1 MSSIKLT
8 ADSGGGTFEIKAPSS
23 SGNTRV
29 LTLPDT
35 GNATVLTTDTSVGK
49 ILQVKQTVKTDTAS
63 TGSTSFADILTISIT
78 PSAAT
83 SKILLTGDLKIGY
96 SSYTAAVM
104 WKFVR
109 DSTDLFIGDADGSRT
124 RCTWGLEDGHNNS
137 TIYQLDTTSG
147 TFLDS
152 PNTTSA
158 ITYKVQWAAKQATGY
173 LNRTGN
179 DGDSAGYPRTASSL
193 TVMEVAA

>member
-49 ILQVKQTVKTDTAS
+49 ILQVVSTTKTDTAS
-63 TGSTSFADILTISIT
+63 TTTSGSWVDISGLSVAIT
-78 PSAAT
+78 PSAT
-83 SKILLTGDLKIGY
+83 SSKIFIILSIGSVSSGGGY
-96 SSYTAAVM
+96 SVGF
-104 WKFVR
+104 KLLR
-109 DSTDLFIGDADGSRT
+109 DSTPVGNAASTAKQSGIGNAYAGSQDY
-124 RCTWGLEDGHNNS
+124 LQ
-137 TIYQLDTTSG
+137 TIATN
-147 TFLDS
+147 FLDS

-158 ITYKVQWAAKQATGY
+158 TTYKVQWRNSSGTSY
-173 LNRTGN
+173 LGQYTGN
-179 DGDSAGYPRTASSL
+179 STEYNGSSTI